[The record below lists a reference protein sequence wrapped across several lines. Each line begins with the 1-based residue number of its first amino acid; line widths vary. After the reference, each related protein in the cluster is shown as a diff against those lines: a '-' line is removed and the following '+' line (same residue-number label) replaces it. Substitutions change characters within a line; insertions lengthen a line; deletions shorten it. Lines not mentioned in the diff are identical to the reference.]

1 MKCPHLLLALALL
14 AGCSPSPQAL
24 EPEPVDVEPE
34 EPAEPTQVV
43 VTTDGTRL
51 EVPQHLAQYIL
62 TPEAKQDI
70 IRQANQVAEN
80 AEALAQ
86 EASAVATNAVTT
98 PTDCE
103 ANTTETYPE
112 WQAAT
117 LIGDES
123 GSRVNVRP
131 EPNLTSSD
139 GSYGLV
145 GEAIAVISTLETFNC
160 QTWHKVWLPESGWQ
174 GWVSGAHVRIDH

>member
-24 EPEPVDVEPE
+24 EAEPVDVEPE
-34 EPAEPTQVV
+34 EPVEPTQEV

-51 EVPQHLAQYIL
+51 EVPQELAQYIL

-86 EASAVATNAVTT
+86 EASTAATASPAPST
-98 PTDCE
+98 CE
-103 ANTTETYPE
+103 ANTETYPE

-131 EPNLTSSD
+131 EPNLNQSD

-145 GEAIAVISTLETFNC
+145 GEAIAVISTLENTNC
-160 QTWHKVWLPESGWQ
+160 QVWHKVWFPESGWQ
-174 GWVSGAHVRIDH
+174 GWVSGVHVRIDH